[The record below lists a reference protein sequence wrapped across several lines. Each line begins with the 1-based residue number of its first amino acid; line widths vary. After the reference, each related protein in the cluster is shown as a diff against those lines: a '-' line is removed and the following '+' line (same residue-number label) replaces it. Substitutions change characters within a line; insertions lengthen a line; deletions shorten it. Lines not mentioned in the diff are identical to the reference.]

1 MCRILGIS
9 RASYYKW
16 VHYQSSELELENE
29 QLKREIE
36 SIYHKYNGIYGYRR
50 IYIYIRLKLGKQ
62 VNRKRIYR
70 LMKELNL
77 KAVIRQKRKPYRRST
92 PQITSENKLNRQFD
106 IDTPNKVWLTDVTE
120 FKIKEGSKIYLSA
133 IYDLGAKR
141 IVSYELGPSNN
152 NQLVFKTFN
161 QAIEKVEN
169 TKGILFHSDRGFQ
182 YTSKTFKHMLDEC
195 GMIQSMSR
203 VSKCIDNG
211 PMEGVWGTIKSEIF
225 RGNKHF
231 KFNSVEEATK
241 TIHDFILFFNHE
253 RITLKMA
260 DFV

>member
-1 MCRILGIS
+1 
-9 RASYYKW
+9 
-16 VHYQSSELELENE
+16 HYQSSELELENE

-120 FKIKEGSKIYLSA
+120 FKIKEGSKIYL
-133 IYDLGAKR
+133 
-141 IVSYELGPSNN
+141 
-152 NQLVFKTFN
+152 
-161 QAIEKVEN
+161 
-169 TKGILFHSDRGFQ
+169 
-182 YTSKTFKHMLDEC
+182 
-195 GMIQSMSR
+195 
-203 VSKCIDNG
+203 
-211 PMEGVWGTIKSEIF
+211 
-225 RGNKHF
+225 
-231 KFNSVEEATK
+231 
-241 TIHDFILFFNHE
+241 
-253 RITLKMA
+253 
-260 DFV
+260 

>member
-1 MCRILGIS
+1 ITAYKTIEALKHQYPIQRLCRILGIS

-152 NQLVFKTFN
+152 NQLV
-161 QAIEKVEN
+161 
-169 TKGILFHSDRGFQ
+169 
-182 YTSKTFKHMLDEC
+182 
-195 GMIQSMSR
+195 
-203 VSKCIDNG
+203 
-211 PMEGVWGTIKSEIF
+211 
-225 RGNKHF
+225 
-231 KFNSVEEATK
+231 
-241 TIHDFILFFNHE
+241 
-253 RITLKMA
+253 
-260 DFV
+260 